1 MPTKAQCWVVS
12 YARVR
17 DGASRS
23 ASAEGLLTIP
33 QRHNLM
39 LLHTHPDGARL
50 AHAAHVVGLSP
61 GRKVRVGD
69 YECELLMLAP
79 HGGGGNP
86 AYAAAFV
93 MPGEIL
99 PTMNAMNKDESWL
112 TWLGLDDE
120 FDQHER
126 VQLRAPQLP
135 HPDDPQPSG
144 PVAFGFS
151 GAVAYAPEQTQRVTS
166 YRTPQM
172 AQEAYERERMR
183 EPSTHTQ
190 HQPSQRAPPAHL
202 QQPRLPQYQQRVAP
216 PSTVEKRE
224 QPTPANEEQ
233 PTVIPRQTRVSV
245 FEEEFL
251 DDHESFEREVRF
263 EEAPAN
269 DTNDAHVA
277 PKPATSYG
285 TSDEMETLRRQL
297 AELERLTGVSADDAE
312 RVLNANMKDVRTIVP
327 DEVVETAIEA
337 PTTVGAAAAQ
347 VVKPRHEATVE
358 VPPTVPVSSNV
369 FKEKDAG
376 FKKQAISTDEAAAH
390 VKACAPVVRASP
402 QKSNPP
408 ATTSVPNVAVTP
420 EEIDANDAWAAA
432 IARRNRSV
440 DEESDSNDSDVDVGE
455 STKREPAAKI
465 VHQISK
471 QPNRVSYSQAPKPRE
486 MGAPPQKTRA
496 VDASSPIVAAMA
508 ATFEDAQKKEA
519 VFVEEPYVTGSVSAR
534 ASIFGEQASFRKA

>member
-61 GRKVRVGD
+61 GRKIRVGE

-99 PTMNAMNKDESWL
+99 PSMNPVNKDEGWL

-151 GAVAYAPEQTQRVTS
+151 GAVAYAREQTQRVTS

-183 EPSTHTQ
+183 ESSAHAQ
-190 HQPSQRAPPAHL
+190 QQPPQRAPPAPA
-202 QQPRLPQYQQRVAP
+202 QQPRQPQYQQRAAP
-216 PSTVEKRE
+216 P
-224 QPTPANEEQ
+224 ADEEQ
-233 PTVIPRQTRVSV
+233 PTVVPRQTRASV

-251 DDHESFEREVRF
+251 DDYESFEREVRF
-263 EEAPAN
+263 EEAPVN
-269 DTNDAHVA
+269 DYKDAHVA

-285 TSDEMETLRRQL
+285 TSDEMETLRRRL

-312 RVLNANMKDVRTIVP
+312 QVLNENMKDVRTIVP
-327 DEVVETAIEA
+327 DEVIETAIEA
-337 PTTVGAAAAQ
+337 PATVLAAAAQ
-347 VVKPRHEATVE
+347 VVTPRHEATVE
-358 VPPTVPVSSNV
+358 VPPTVSVSSNV

-376 FKKQAISTDEAAAH
+376 FKKPTMSADEDAAR
-390 VKACAPVVRASP
+390 VNACAPVVRASL

-408 ATTSVPNVAVTP
+408 GTTSVPNVIAVTP

-455 STKREPAAKI
+455 STKRKPAAKI
-465 VHQISK
+465 VHQIAK

-486 MGAPPQKTRA
+486 MEAPPQKTRA
-496 VDASSPIVAAMA
+496 VDTSSPIVAVMA

-519 VFVEEPYVTGSVSAR
+519 VLVEEPYVTGSVSAR